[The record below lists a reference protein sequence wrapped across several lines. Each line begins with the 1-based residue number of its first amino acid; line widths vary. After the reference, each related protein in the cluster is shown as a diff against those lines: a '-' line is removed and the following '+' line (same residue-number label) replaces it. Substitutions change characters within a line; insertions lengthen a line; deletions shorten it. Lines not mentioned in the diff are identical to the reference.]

1 MFTTRHQELGT
12 PRRGRP
18 PPQVLKQVWQSGE
31 RYTLDQFEAK
41 SRAFS
46 KIHLA
51 GLRERTPLEVESLFW
66 KASADRPIYI
76 EYANDVPGSGFAAP
90 KQSQRHKKRKRE
102 SDQVEEGEKGSGWRL
117 SGSPWNLQAIAR
129 APGSLT
135 RFMPDD
141 VPGVTSPMVYIGM
154 LFSWFAWHV
163 EDHELHSLNFLHTG
177 APKTWY
183 AVPGDRASELEE
195 VIRVHGYGGNPDH
208 LASLAVLGEK
218 TTLMSPDVLVA
229 RGVPCCRLV
238 QYPGEFVVTFP
249 RAYHIGFSHG
259 FNCGEAANFATPQWL
274 KFAKEAAVR
283 RAVMNYL
290 PMLSHQQLLYL
301 LAVSFITRTPNVLS
315 GIRSRLRDRKKEE
328 RELLVKQEFLQDM
341 ISENKL
347 LCSFLE
353 KKSIGHVVL
362 WEPDLL
368 PSSTALHS
376 CSSGSKAPEKKSED
390 GCRIESSERGTKDNN
405 SDGSAH
411 MIGVQTKFM
420 SANSKSSGTASASMD
435 EVNADTDDEDDLP
448 FDLSIDSG
456 SLTCVACGILGYPFM
471 AILQPSREVLE
482 GISLAH
488 TSRYKMSSE
497 KDNCSNT
504 IPCCPTDSK
513 FGCSFV
519 PSRPSWPAEQQC
531 LATPL
536 AQANISHQNV
546 NSHKDVCLRENEPN
560 GPVPQCNNISHSCRS
575 ENTLHS
581 CSDRGKTENKIS
593 EDSLG
598 PEVGEQTGKYVN
610 NAQAA
615 ESSDGTINWN
625 TYCTF
630 ARPRIFCLQHAL
642 EIEKLL
648 EGKGGVH
655 GLIICHS
662 DFVKLKALA
671 ISVAEEI
678 EFQFDCTDISLAKA
692 SKSDLHLINI
702 SIDDEGHEE
711 DGRDWTSQMGLNL
724 KYSAKLR
731 KEKSENQE
739 QSPLSFGGLFS
750 CPSPVSVVPNLK
762 WLCKRA
768 RTPYTVIGTM
778 RGSSATAT
786 AAELKP
792 GVKTEIFTN
801 GNVCEDDNRHH
812 SFRQTGLE
820 QPGGLQEF
828 DKPSCSEENGHGRH
842 CLVNIPIAVAEYP
855 MMHQVREGP
864 VSVSTCNDSICL
876 SGSLDLRPHASPVE
890 VTRYLGCIQSTEP
903 GSLPAFS
910 VQHFF
915 NDESTSV
922 EGSID
927 CVSNGCLESQDD
939 ILGSRDERLQVQQ
952 YQEKMGLRNNPNMKS
967 VDSHLIEGLAVSEGK
982 HGVSVAAFLENKER
996 CAKTSYCSNTET
1008 KTTKSAI
1015 DNRLETHDL
1024 GTGPVKLNSSFN
1036 EMHSADRQCSLVFGC
1051 LDSAD
1056 VPAST
1061 QPLSVSPVLMSD
1073 EQQVDD
1079 AHSAVKAIEHL
1090 GNNLANIKHK
1100 SLHMDVLMLEDAQV
1114 ASMAAVSG
1122 HEGESVE
1129 AGSNSFDI
1137 LLGALAEES
1146 KAADAP
1152 EKDEVGKASLT
1163 LITLASNEPSVTEG
1177 RVVDVVETD
1186 TILGAGK
1193 DDKQVDQAHG
1203 FHLSDLVSRCIG
1215 SSNRSDIICY
1225 VRRKHK
1231 RKRDYSCF
1239 VRSPCESLRPR
1250 SKPAVV
1256 EESEWSRTA
1265 EASFAKRGKRTQA
1278 VGSFQCDIDLCGM
1291 AFETRAELNAHKRNI
1306 CTDESCGKRF
1316 SSHKYLKRHQCV
1328 HSEMRPF
1335 KCPWEGCKMTF
1346 KWLWAQTEH
1355 VRVHTGERPYKCS
1368 APDCG
1373 QTFRYVSDYSR
1384 HRKKFNHY

>member
-1 MFTTRHQELGT
+1 
-12 PRRGRP
+12 
-18 PPQVLKQVWQSGE
+18 
-31 RYTLDQFEAK
+31 
-41 SRAFS
+41 
-46 KIHLA
+46 
-51 GLRERTPLEVESLFW
+51 
-66 KASADRPIYI
+66 
-76 EYANDVPGSGFAAP
+76 
-90 KQSQRHKKRKRE
+90 
-102 SDQVEEGEKGSGWRL
+102 
-117 SGSPWNLQAIAR
+117 
-129 APGSLT
+129 
-135 RFMPDD
+135 MPDD

-195 VIRVHGYGGNPDH
+195 VIRVHGYGGNPDR

-353 KKSIGHVVL
+353 KKSIRHVVL

-390 GCRIESSERGTKDNN
+390 GCRIESSERGTKDNS

-411 MIGVQTKFM
+411 MIGAQTKFM
-420 SANSKSSGTASASMD
+420 SGNSKSSGTASASMD

-504 IPCCPTDSK
+504 IPCCPTDR
-513 FGCSFV
+513 CSFV

-536 AQANISHQNV
+536 GQANISHQNV

-581 CSDRGKTENKIS
+581 CSDRGKSENKIS

-598 PEVGEQTGKYVN
+598 PEVGEQTGKYVI

-739 QSPLSFGGLFS
+739 QSPLPFGGLLS

-820 QPGGLQEF
+820 QPGGLQDC

-876 SGSLDLRPHASPVE
+876 SGSLDLPPHASPVE
-890 VTRYLGCIQSTEP
+890 VTRYLGCIQSTELS
-903 GSLPAFS
+903 SLPAFS

-982 HGVSVAAFLENKER
+982 HGETVAAFLENKER

-1015 DNRLETHDL
+1015 DNRLETHHL

-1061 QPLSVSPVLMSD
+1061 QALSVSPVLMSD

-1114 ASMAAVSG
+1114 ASMAAVPG

-1152 EKDEVGKASLT
+1152 GKDEVGKASLT

-1193 DDKQVDQAHG
+1193 DDKQLDQPHG

-1278 VGSFQCDIDLCGM
+1278 VGSFQCDIDLCDM

>member
-1 MFTTRHQELGT
+1 MS
-12 PRRGRP
+12 P
-18 PPQVLKQVWQSGE
+18 PPAVATGGSGE
-31 RYTLDQFEAK
+31 PTVPAWLRGLPRAPEYRPTESEFADPIAFLSRVEREAAAYGICK
-41 SRAFS
+41 VIPPYPRPSRRFVFA
-46 KIHLA
+46 HLN
-51 GLRERTPLEVESLFW
+51 RSL
-66 KASADRPIYI
+66 
-76 EYANDVPGSGFAAP
+76 
-90 KQSQRHKKRKRE
+90 
-102 SDQVEEGEKGSGWRL
+102 L

-195 VIRVHGYGGNPDH
+195 VIRVHGYGGNPDR

-353 KKSIGHVVL
+353 KKSIRHVVL

-390 GCRIESSERGTKDNN
+390 GCRIESSERGTKDNS

-411 MIGVQTKFM
+411 MIGAQTKFM
-420 SANSKSSGTASASMD
+420 SGNSKSSGTASASMD

-536 AQANISHQNV
+536 GQANISHQNV

-581 CSDRGKTENKIS
+581 CSDRGKSENKIS

-598 PEVGEQTGKYVN
+598 PEVGEQTGKYVI

-739 QSPLSFGGLFS
+739 QSPLPFGGLLS

-820 QPGGLQEF
+820 QPGGLQDC

-876 SGSLDLRPHASPVE
+876 SGSLDLPPHASPVE
-890 VTRYLGCIQSTEP
+890 VTRYLGCIQSTELS
-903 GSLPAFS
+903 SLPAFS

-982 HGVSVAAFLENKER
+982 HGETVAAFLENKER

-1015 DNRLETHDL
+1015 DNRLETHHL

-1061 QPLSVSPVLMSD
+1061 QALSVSPVLMSD

-1114 ASMAAVSG
+1114 ASMAAVPG

-1152 EKDEVGKASLT
+1152 GKDEVGKASLT

-1193 DDKQVDQAHG
+1193 DDKQLDQPHG

-1278 VGSFQCDIDLCGM
+1278 VGSFQCDIDLCDM